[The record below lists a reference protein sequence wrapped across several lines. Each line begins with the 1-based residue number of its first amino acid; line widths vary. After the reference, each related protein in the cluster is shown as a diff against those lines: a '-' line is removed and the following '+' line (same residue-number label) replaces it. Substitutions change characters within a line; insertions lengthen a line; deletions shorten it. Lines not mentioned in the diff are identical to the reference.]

1 LANECAALIVEGEVV
16 LVNEKGEDV
25 EVLGAGD
32 TFNEQI
38 LLGIEGGCGL
48 ELDLRAPA
56 EIQFVSLGVWDKVV
70 SDFPTEQAM
79 IFRSIR
85 DTMADKAAVKSL
97 GHKMSTA
104 QIAKTSRLLR
114 FLSDATIQELFYAG
128 LCNVFVACACRI
140 RAFTSIRP
148 RVRGL
153 GDLAC
158 LLVSL
163 GEDGDFAGKLRLP
176 LPDNFSGQPADW
188 EEWSWNFKAYISMF
202 EAGAVTLLDNAEALT
217 TEFTDAHLEVT
228 LDTGHFASKCPLNRV
243 NAVEGEESELYGLQ
257 EEESYFGEAPWDDWS
272 EWTVGALFDESWES
286 WDDSLWDSSW
296 DSWDWYSYQDFAGW
310 NEWWPEATSSK
321 ETLSPQQP
329 QKPKEE
335 STLQHGAQQAPVSA
349 VTVTAPP
356 GLSKAAPKPKAKSS
370 LSPSSFLMSALV
382 LGNFGVGQ
390 SFGFEGMLTGD
401 VDFSYGEKRATF
413 SSVGMAPLET
423 FSLNRN
429 DSVPQKLFSV
439 YDLGVSNL
447 NTTFRDHALEEHLVA
462 ATFDE
467 NEPWILFDSGAATH
481 CCPQDFASEWMSL
494 LKFATFFTTPMNKDH
509 SAEDTFRLRLAQ
521 AASGTLPDF
530 QKALVEQLSEKDPA
544 TGEAFTHDRW
554 LNFQLFWA
562 RVHYVSRNTLYV
574 PEDPHFEEE
583 LGNARMTLIMRPDAE
598 PTWHFDLWRKH
609 GTQEV
614 MQDFVGATC
623 FEKLPLEAFEAEPAQ
638 PEYLAQRPKG
648 LKQPGEPTL
657 TERLEHELTH
667 LPFKPWCEIC
677 LKAKSRQAHSKKLSL
692 RQPVLQMDFSF
703 LSDKPGEEQVTILN
717 VVDVLSN
724 MALSVVIPTKAR
736 TPYSHA
742 ELRRFVLETGRTFG
756 ILQCDPEPALK
767 AIAEAVTGEV
777 GGLSLRSTP
786 TGWKQ
791 AQGSVGNMQA
801 TLYGQ
806 IKALR
811 LELLQRYQVDLS
823 VHSALFTWLVRHA
836 QWLVNRYLCNAAGTT
851 AFERRW
857 GKRYNGFICRF
868 GETVLFRKQRVNKGK
883 PAFERGVWLGKDT
896 ESEQHFVADSRGV
909 YKTRSLKRLPPTQQS
924 DVALLQSVTARP
936 WDPTGAKVE
945 TDSFIFPMQQ
955 SEEATNLALPPS
967 GQLSGPPE
975 KGNDVPNYELSD
987 PELEEALGLDGT
999 EPVPAR
1005 DDLSDLPE
1013 DYFSDVE
1020 QEPPLPPPE
1029 FEPPRLTLDEQTA
1042 NAAQARS
1049 STDAALPQPPGSR
1062 PRLSDESPASPTKR
1076 STETFDVGTTKVQRI
1091 NAVTF
1096 YSGTLDEGQSVTF
1109 LGRELQR
1116 TNDAVLVGMNPAY
1129 IDRMLETAG
1138 LSGCKPVLAPG
1149 TDTLRKQLNVE
1160 PLDAEAHKRYRRI
1173 VGQLLWLSSV
1183 RPDIMYAVKAMDR
1196 FTPAQSRDVDFSTYR
1211 TWLSLQLVLET
1222 LWNGLQKEQ
1231 LYLPLSSPAEMFQKL
1246 YPLIQYAATL
1256 GLYTPPELE
1265 VLQRT
1270 FVGFWTPERPTFRQD
1285 WVPFQL
1291 WLTLPTGLWLTVAS
1305 AAQRSGN
1312 FVLPSAAM
1320 VGTMVD
1326 CLNLTL
1332 SPRSSL
1338 LFWSFGLSIS
1348 LQQGLDRVTFMPGEQ
1363 LITIG
1368 VRLLLQDFTRLIT
1381 INGNRL
1387 WNRRYVDYFLKVQSL
1402 NFMWEPTCRTIVTLL
1417 HRIHP
1422 YELCDNLNTYFD
1434 RPDCRHSRLMHLPL
1448 LSRLYQELSNF
1459 PDEGVAPMHLD
1470 IPTLRRGSRM

>member
-1 LANECAALIVEGEVV
+1 MAA
-16 LVNEKGEDV
+16 
-25 EVLGAGD
+25 
-32 TFNEQI
+32 
-38 LLGIEGGCGL
+38 
-48 ELDLRAPA
+48 
-56 EIQFVSLGVWDKVV
+56 
-70 SDFPTEQAM
+70 
-79 IFRSIR
+79 
-85 DTMADKAAVKSL
+85 
-97 GHKMSTA
+97 
-104 QIAKTSRLLR
+104 
-114 FLSDATIQELFYAG
+114 
-128 LCNVFVACACRI
+128 
-140 RAFTSIRP
+140 
-148 RVRGL
+148 
-153 GDLAC
+153 
-158 LLVSL
+158 L

-481 CCPQDFASEWMSL
+481 CCPQDFASEWPVELESL
-494 LKFATFFTTPMNKDH
+494 ADERVTYLTYEDGRKETLHDNWRTSKDH

-554 LNFQLFWA
+554 LNFQLFWV

-598 PTWHFDLWRKH
+598 PTWHFDLWRKY

-614 MQDFVGATC
+614 TQDFVGATC

-1096 YSGTLDEGQSVTF
+1096 YSGRKRIPKPLYVELSVADLQKDLLLKMTGTLDEGQSVTF

-1116 TNDAVLVGMNPAY
+1116 TNDAILVGMNPAY

-1183 RPDIMYAVKAMDR
+1183 RPDIMYAVKELSRGLSAPTSEHEAKAKHLLKYLAGTKNFSQHMYFAVLCSADVYFAVMFSHVTFERIRRTRLAYAMDR

-1470 IPTLRRGSRM
+1470 IPTLRRGFRM

>member
-1 LANECAALIVEGEVV
+1 MAA
-16 LVNEKGEDV
+16 
-25 EVLGAGD
+25 
-32 TFNEQI
+32 
-38 LLGIEGGCGL
+38 
-48 ELDLRAPA
+48 
-56 EIQFVSLGVWDKVV
+56 
-70 SDFPTEQAM
+70 
-79 IFRSIR
+79 
-85 DTMADKAAVKSL
+85 
-97 GHKMSTA
+97 
-104 QIAKTSRLLR
+104 
-114 FLSDATIQELFYAG
+114 
-128 LCNVFVACACRI
+128 
-140 RAFTSIRP
+140 
-148 RVRGL
+148 
-153 GDLAC
+153 
-158 LLVSL
+158 L

-228 LDTGHFASKCPLNRV
+228 LDTGDVDVDATRSHFASKCPLNRV

-382 LGNFGVGQ
+382 LGNFGVSQ

-401 VDFSYGEKRATF
+401 VDFSYGEKRVTF

-494 LKFATFFTTPMNKDH
+494 LKFATFFTTPMNKDR

-554 LNFQLFWA
+554 LNFQLFWV

-609 GTQEV
+609 GAQEV
-614 MQDFVGATC
+614 TQDFVGATC

-883 PAFERGVWLGKDT
+883 PAFERGIWLGKDT

-924 DVALLQSVTARP
+924 DAALLQSVTARP

-955 SEEATNLALPPS
+955 SEEATNPALPPS
-967 GQLSGPPE
+967 GPLSGPPE

-1116 TNDAVLVGMNPAY
+1116 TNDAILVGMNPAY